1 MSFPANLKYTKE
13 HEWIS
18 LEGNVATIGITDF
31 AQRELG
37 DIVYIDINT
46 VGKALATEEVF
57 GTVEAVK
64 TVSDLFLPAAGTIN
78 EVNPWLEASPELVN
92 SDPYGEGWMVKV
104 TLDNPAD
111 VDSLMDAAA
120 YEKLVG

>member
-1 MSFPANLKYTKE
+1 MQYL
-13 HEWIS
+13 
-18 LEGNVATIGITDF
+18 
-31 AQRELG
+31 
-37 DIVYIDINT
+37 
-46 VGKALATEEVF
+46 
-57 GTVEAVK
+57 EAVK

-78 EVNPWLEASPELVN
+78 EVNPLLEASPELVN
-92 SDPYGEGWMVKV
+92 NDPYGEGWMVKV